1 MEDPLLVF
9 DLIQLLALAGC
20 HPYMLGDGAVIL
32 IYPAVSFGTP
42 GAGAFCLQ
50 QSFLRSRACHKR
62 QHSFSLGVFSTC
74 STVSLILT

>member
-9 DLIQLLALAGC
+9 DLIQLLAFAGC
-20 HPYMLGDGAVIL
+20 HPDMLGDGAVIL
-32 IYPAVSFGTP
+32 INPAVSFGTP

-62 QHSFSLGVFSTC
+62 QHSFSSFIFSAAALL
-74 STVSLILT
+74 S